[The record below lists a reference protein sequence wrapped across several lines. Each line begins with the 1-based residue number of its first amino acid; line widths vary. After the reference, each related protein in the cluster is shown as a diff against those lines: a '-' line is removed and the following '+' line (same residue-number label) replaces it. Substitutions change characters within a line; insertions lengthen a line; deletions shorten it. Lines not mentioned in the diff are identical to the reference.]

1 MADPLR
7 LADRMD
13 FITASGIRK
22 VFDLG
27 AKLAN
32 PIDLSI
38 GMPDFDVPDTL
49 KTIAKQAIDDGFN
62 RYSPTQGFAP
72 VLDAIK
78 QSCIAE
84 FGWSSTDAERDYMV
98 TSGVAGALT
107 LAILATVNP
116 GDEVIVTDPHFVMYS
131 YITRM
136 AGGVPVIVDTYDDF
150 QPDLNRIEAAI
161 TPKTRLIMVNS
172 PGNPTGAV
180 WPADTLKAIAA
191 LADKHGILMI
201 SDEIYSTFVY
211 DAPYASVASYSDNV
225 MMCRGFSKSF
235 GMPGWRLGFCSGPRA
250 VMDKMKTLQQWTF
263 VCGPTMAQMTIPE
276 ALATDMTPYVD
287 AYRVKRDRV
296 FDALAP
302 LGLVKPG
309 GTFYA
314 FCPAPG
320 GDATAFVTKCIENN
334 VLTIPGMVFSTKDTH
349 FRVSFATTDAK
360 LDEGLDII
368 LDVAKTF

>member
-27 AKLAN
+27 AKLEN

-38 GMPDFDVPDTL
+38 GMPDFDVPDAI
-49 KTIAKQAIDDGFN
+49 KAVAKQAIDDGLN

-72 VLDAIK
+72 VLAAIE
-78 QSCIAE
+78 QSCCAE
-84 FGWSSTDAERDYMV
+84 FGWAAGERDFMV

-107 LAILATVNP
+107 LAIMATVNP

-150 QPDLNRIEAAI
+150 QPDLDRIEAAI

-172 PGNPTGAV
+172 PGNPSGAV
-180 WPADTLKAIAA
+180 WPAEALQAIAA
-191 LADKHGILMI
+191 LADKHGILLV

-211 DAPYASVASYSDNV
+211 DAPYASVASYTDNV
-225 MMCRGFSKSF
+225 LLCRGFSKSF
-235 GMPGWRLGFCSGPRA
+235 GMPGWRLGFCTGPKA
-250 VMDKMKTLQQWTF
+250 ILDKMKTLQQWTF
-263 VCGPTMAQMTIPE
+263 VCGPTMAQMAIPT

-287 AYRVKRDRV
+287 TYRVKRDRV
-296 FDALAP
+296 FDALSP

-349 FRVSFATTDAK
+349 FRLSFATTDEK
-360 LDEGLDII
+360 LDQGLEII
-368 LDVAKTF
+368 LDVANKF